1 MLRSLLIALALLLPA
16 PALAG
21 RDVLREQ
28 STRTLE
34 TAGLRGLRVENSRG
48 DVQASASP
56 DGRIHVIAL
65 KVVHA
70 NSRAES
76 RHMADEL
83 HVDTSTEAG
92 QLVVRARYPARRS
105 IRIGFWDLFHD
116 MEWPSSEVKIA
127 VQVPAGL
134 ALEVR
139 TSSGDVDCTGLATP
153 VRIASTSG
161 DVRIAAAGG
170 DVEIET
176 ASGDVNAGDVG
187 RIHVRTT
194 SGDADLV
201 GVRGP
206 VDVHTT
212 SGDVTVRDAA
222 DSLMLGTVSG
232 DVEVEHAAL
241 GLSVTTT
248 SGEIRA
254 RRVRGRV
261 EVGASSGG
269 VDLGLV
275 SPITSAAVSTG
286 SGDIELRFERGMSAR
301 LELQTSN
308 GQLQMESP
316 IQVLSL
322 TRRRVTGQLRQGG
335 AVVSLRSASGDIH
348 VLTGEG
354 S

>member
-1 MLRSLLIALALLLPA
+1 MFRFLLVVFVLLLPA
-16 PALAG
+16 PALAA

-28 STRTLE
+28 STRALD

-56 DGRIHVIAL
+56 DGRIHVTAL
-65 KVVHA
+65 KVVRSS
-70 NSRAES
+70 SRAES
-76 RHMADEL
+76 RRMADEI
-83 HVDTSTEAG
+83 HVDTSTEGG

-116 MEWPSSEVKIA
+116 VEWPSSEVKIQ

-134 ALEVR
+134 GLAVR
-139 TSSGDVDCTGLATP
+139 TSSGDVDCEGLASP
-153 VRIASTSG
+153 LRVESTSG
-161 DVRIAAAGG
+161 DVRIAATRAAV
-170 DVEIET
+170 DVT
-176 ASGDVNAGDVG
+176 TGSGDVTAGDLG
-187 RIHVRTT
+187 RARIRTS
-194 SGDADLV
+194 SGDAELTALH
-201 GVRGP
+201 GP

-222 DSLMLGTVSG
+222 DSLTLGTVSG
-232 DVEVEHAAL
+232 DVEVERAAL

-261 EVGASSGG
+261 EVGASSGS
-269 VDLGLV
+269 VELGLV
-275 SPITSAAVSTG
+275 PPLTSGAVSTG
-286 SGDIELRFERGMSAR
+286 SGDIELTFERGMSAR

-348 VLTGEG
+348 VMTGEG